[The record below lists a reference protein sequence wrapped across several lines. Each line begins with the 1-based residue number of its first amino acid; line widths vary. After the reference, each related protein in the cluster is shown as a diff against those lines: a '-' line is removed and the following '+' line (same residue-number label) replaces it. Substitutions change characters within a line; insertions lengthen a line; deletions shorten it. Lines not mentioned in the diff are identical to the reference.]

1 MSPEMRLTVPNS
13 ASHKSRIGAQLLTP
27 VKRTKKHL
35 YAYGLHHEEQ
45 AGNCRDVL
53 DGFIF
58 DQNGGK
64 QSTSVAKANG
74 LNGAH

>member
-53 DGFIF
+53 DG
-58 DQNGGK
+58 
-64 QSTSVAKANG
+64 
-74 LNGAH
+74 